1 MTTRAYSEAWDG
13 CFASFEPVPVQ
24 RASIPLTDSEEITHQ
39 RPRLRDE
46 RSKIGDARM
55 TTTTIRPLDQQI
67 ALMRLLTDQLQ
78 QCAEALR
85 DGQDRVMLADG
96 QWHDAFDTL
105 RRTAQ
110 SMTRTSQQILS
121 TVTH

>member
-1 MTTRAYSEAWDG
+1 
-13 CFASFEPVPVQ
+13 
-24 RASIPLTDSEEITHQ
+24 
-39 RPRLRDE
+39 
-46 RSKIGDARM
+46 M
-55 TTTTIRPLDQQI
+55 TTTTIRPLDHQI

-85 DGQDRVMLADG
+85 DGQDRVTLADG